1 MYGTCIYYTR
11 RYRATV
17 EKVVSPKEIQVL
29 YIDFGNVSV
38 CVCMHAWCYMYIH
51 EGETSNV
58 CVFVCPCFS
67 VFILFVCVEV
77 VCV

>member
-38 CVCMHAWCYMYIH
+38 CVC
-51 EGETSNV
+51 V
-58 CVFVCPCFS
+58 CARACMVLHVYTRGGD
-67 VFILFVCVEV
+67 
-77 VCV
+77 